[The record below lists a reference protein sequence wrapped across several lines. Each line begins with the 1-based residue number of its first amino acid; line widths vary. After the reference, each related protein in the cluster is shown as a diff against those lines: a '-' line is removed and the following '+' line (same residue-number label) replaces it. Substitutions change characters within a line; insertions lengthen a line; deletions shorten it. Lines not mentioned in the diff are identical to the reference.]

1 MRENTLKPRL
11 YAGKAAS
18 VSRAPSPPRR
28 GLLPSI
34 VSAQRTRVC
43 CSMSRADVQSRPRD
57 VFLSS
62 GFAYYGYIAESQQ
75 SA

>member
-1 MRENTLKPRL
+1 MREHAQATALRREGGLRCHVHLPL
-11 YAGKAAS
+11 PG
-18 VSRAPSPPRR
+18 R

-43 CSMSRADVQSRPRD
+43 CSMSRADVQSRPSD

-62 GFAYYGYIAESQQ
+62 GFASYGYIAESQQ

>member
-11 YAGKAAS
+11 YAGKAAFG
-18 VSRAPSPPRR
+18 VWALLNNEH

-43 CSMSRADVQSRPRD
+43 CSMSRADVQSRPSD

-62 GFAYYGYIAESQQ
+62 GFASYGYIAESQQ